1 MSQGIDQAVVGL
13 AVTNPDVIPEIL
25 SKINPSDLWD
35 PKAEAVLTAV
45 AGLWADG
52 TYVDA
57 LGVTKRLSGSQVDAG
72 DVFSMVQQA
81 CMPAALPGHLKTLM
95 DTATRR
101 RLSAAGQR
109 IHQLAEQGE
118 STAHIAQHAQ
128 ELLDGA
134 IRTDDAETR
143 TLGETL
149 PTAMARIQAAARGG
163 TQTGLPTGFTD
174 LDDML
179 HGMAGGQM
187 IIVAARPGYGKTTLA
202 VDFMRHASVKL
213 GVPSLMF
220 SLEMG
225 EEELTTRVL
234 SAEASV
240 PMGNL
245 TSGQVTEQEQEKL
258 NQTAQRLHDV
268 PIHIDAGSSP
278 TISDILAKARLY
290 AEHKK
295 VGLIVVDYLQLL
307 RAEGVFSR
315 EQEIAGYS
323 RAMKL
328 LAKQTGVPVVVVAQ
342 LNRESTKRGGT
353 PMLSDIRE
361 SGSLEQDADV
371 VMLLDRPEAID
382 PGSARA
388 GEMDVIVAKN
398 RRGRTGTVTLAAQLH
413 YSRFR
418 NFAKIP
424 G

>member
-163 TQTGLPTGFTD
+163 TQTGLPTGFAD

>member
-1 MSQGIDQAVVGL
+1 MTQSIEHAVVGL
-13 AVTNPDVIPEIL
+13 AVTNPETIPEVL
-25 SKINPSDLWD
+25 SRISPSDLWD
-35 PKAEAVLTAV
+35 PKSEVVLTAV
-45 AGLWADG
+45 MDLWAEG
-52 TYVDA
+52 EHVDA
-57 LGVTKRLSGSQVDAG
+57 LGVVKRLGGSQVTAG
-72 DVFSMVQQA
+72 DVFGMVQQA
-81 CMPAALPGHLKTLM
+81 CVPPSLNGHLKTITDASSL
-95 DTATRR
+95 R

-109 IHQLAEQGE
+109 IHQLAESGE
-118 STAHIAQHAQ
+118 TPAHIAQHAQ

-134 IRTDDAETR
+134 IRTDESSTR
-143 TLGETL
+143 TIGQTI
-149 PTAMARIQAAARGG
+149 PGAMERIQAAARGENDA
-163 TQTGLPTGFTD
+163 GLPTGFSD

-179 HGMAGGQM
+179 HGLAGGQM

-225 EEELTTRVL
+225 EAELATRVL
-234 SAEASV
+234 SAESSV
-240 PMGNL
+240 SMSSL
-245 TSGQVTEQEQEKL
+245 TSGQVSSQDQAKL
-258 NQTAQRLHDV
+258 DATAARLGDV

-418 NFAKIP
+418 NFARP
-424 G
+424 LG

>member
-57 LGVTKRLSGSQVDAG
+57 LGVTKRLSGSQVGAG

-118 STAHIAQHAQ
+118 STTHIAQHAQ

-163 TQTGLPTGFTD
+163 TQTGLPTGFAD